1 MICVPF
7 LPGTLENRKMRIPRP
22 IKWSIYIGTIFLVLF
37 TLFRFL
43 FYLRFKP
50 VEEGFPGAAFWMGFK
65 FDARVAVVVA
75 ALSLLLTAIP
85 ALRPWRQQQ
94 ARRFWVPFLV
104 VLTFV
109 VLFLYIVDYYHYDYL
124 QQRLNGASLSLLKET
139 TTSAQMVWETYPVV
153 RVLIA
158 LVLLVFLFRWFWSRL
173 FRAMASEQKSLVP
186 RRWISYTLFVL
197 LLVAGAW
204 GSISQ
209 FALRWSDVFGFA
221 NSFEGQLALNPFQSL
236 VSTLKFRKSS
246 YDAKAVA
253 AHYDRMA
260 PYFGVQA
267 PSKDSLTFAR
277 TIAPAPGYSVPK
289 GVNVVLVICESFSA
303 YKSSMW
309 GNPLNPTPYFK
320 SLCDSGVF
328 FRNCFTNSYSTA
340 RGVWAVLTGLPDVE
354 RNGSSSR
361 NIATV
366 DQHILMSDF
375 KDYSKY
381 YFIGGSAS
389 WANIRGLLNNNI
401 KDLNLVEQEQLEG
414 QQVDVWGISDKNLL
428 LQATQRLSKEQK
440 PFFAIIQTADNHKP
454 YTIPEEDRAEF
465 KVEELTTDQLRR
477 AGFSSNGEYNAFRY
491 TDFCFRKFMESAQRQ
506 PWFSN
511 TLFVFVGDHGVSGEV
526 GNLMPPAWTSEQLEN
541 FHVPLLFY
549 SPKYLRPEARSTL
562 SSQIDIMP
570 SIASLASV
578 PARYTALGKNLFDS
592 VGTNPQRWNSTFV
605 FSPNDGT
612 IGYFEGNLLYRREID
627 GKMRR
632 LLTLFGGPVPKD
644 NNLVKTHMDDFV
656 LGWWETNRYL
666 LYHNK
671 AR

>member
-1 MICVPF
+1 MKF
-7 LPGTLENRKMRIPRP
+7 PRS
-22 IKWSIYIGTIFLVLF
+22 IKWSFYIGVLFLTLF

-43 FYLRFKP
+43 FYFRFKP
-50 VEEGFPGAAFWMGFK
+50 ADEGFPGGAFWMGFK
-65 FDARVAVVVA
+65 FDARVAVVA
-75 ALSLLLTAIP
+75 AGLTLLLAAVP
-85 ALRPWRQQQ
+85 ALRPWRRP
-94 ARRFWVPFLV
+94 ASRRFWVPFLV
-104 VLTFV
+104 TLTFAA
-109 VLFLYIVDYYHYDYL
+109 LFLYVVDYYHYDYL

-139 TTSAQMVWETYPVV
+139 TTSAQMVWETYPVI

-158 LVLLVFLFRWFWSRL
+158 LVLLVLLFTYFYKRL
-173 FRAMASEQKSLVP
+173 FRAAAAEPKPAV
-186 RRWISYTLFVL
+186 RHRWIPYTLYIVL
-197 LLVAGAW
+197 LLAGAW
-204 GSISQ
+204 GSLSQ
-209 FALRWSDVFGFA
+209 FALRWSDVFGFSNA
-221 NSFEGQLALNPFQSL
+221 FEGQLALNPFQSL

-246 YDAKAVA
+246 YDARAVA

-260 PYFGVQA
+260 PYLGVQR
-267 PSKDSLTFAR
+267 PNRDSLTFER
-277 TIAPAPGYSVPK
+277 SIAPAPGYSVPK

-309 GNPLNPTPYFK
+309 GNPLNATPYFK

-366 DQHILMSDF
+366 DQHILISDF
-375 KDYSKY
+375 AGYSKY

-401 KDLNLVEQEQLEG
+401 RDLNLVEQDGLEG

-428 LQATQRLSKEQK
+428 LQATRRLTKEPK
-440 PFFAIIQTADNHKP
+440 PFFAVIQTADNHKP
-454 YTIPEEDRAEF
+454 YTIPDEDRNDF
-465 KVEELTTDQLRR
+465 KVLQLSDDELKRN
-477 AGFSSNGEYNAFRY
+477 GFSSNGEYNAFRY
-491 TDFCFRKFMESAQRQ
+491 TDFCFQKFMEEARRQ
-506 PWFSN
+506 PWFDN

-526 GNLMPPAWTSEQLEN
+526 GRLMPKAWTTEQLEN

-549 SPKYLRPEARSTL
+549 SPKHLRPEARTTL
-562 SSQIDIMP
+562 SSQIDILP

-578 PARYTALGKNLFDS
+578 PARYSALGKNLFDS
-592 VGTNPQRWNSTFV
+592 SGTQPQRWNSTFV

-612 IGYFEGNLLYRREID
+612 IGYFEGDLLYRREID

-632 LLTLFGGPVPKD
+632 LLTLSGAPVPKG
-644 NNLVKTHMDDFV
+644 NNGLKNHMDDYV

-671 AR
+671 SR

>member
-1 MICVPF
+1 MK
-7 LPGTLENRKMRIPRP
+7 LPRAIR
-22 IKWSIYIGTIFLVLF
+22 WSASIGLIFLVLF
-37 TLFRFL
+37 SLFRFL
-43 FYLRFKP
+43 FYFRFKP
-50 VEEGFPGAAFWMGFK
+50 ADEGFPAGAFWMGLK
-65 FDARVAVVVA
+65 FDARVAVAIA
-75 ALSLLLTAIP
+75 ALVLLLTAIP
-85 ALRPWRQQQ
+85 ALRPWRNIRT
-94 ARRFWVPFLV
+94 RRFWVPFLV
-104 VLTFV
+104 LLSFL
-109 VLFLYIVDYYHYDYL
+109 VLFLYVVDYYHYDYL

-139 TTSAQMVWETYPVV
+139 TTSAQMVWETYPVI
-153 RVLIA
+153 RVLLL
-158 LVLLVFLFRWFWSRL
+158 LVLLVFVFRWLWRRL
-173 FRAMASEQKSLVP
+173 FNAMAVP
-186 RRWISYTLFVL
+186 TQQTVRYRWISYTVFIL

-204 GSISQ
+204 GSVSQ
-209 FALRWSDVFGFA
+209 FALRWSDVFGFS

-246 YDAKAVA
+246 YDARAVA

-260 PYFGVQA
+260 PYFGVDR
-267 PSKDSLTFAR
+267 PNKDSLSFAR
-277 TIAPAPGYSVPK
+277 SIRPAPGYAVPR

-309 GNPLNPTPYFK
+309 GNPLNATPYFK

-375 KDYSKY
+375 SGYSKH

-401 KDLNLVEQEQLEG
+401 RDLNLVEQEQLEG
-414 QQVDVWGISDKNLL
+414 AQVDVWGISDKNLL
-428 LQATQRLSKEQK
+428 LQATQRLTKEDK

-465 KVEELTTDQLRR
+465 KVEELSEDQLRR
-477 AGFSSNGEYNAFRY
+477 AGFSSNGDYNAFRY
-491 TDFCFRKFMESAQRQ
+491 TDFCFRKFMESARRQ
-506 PWFSN
+506 PWFDN
-511 TLFVFVGDHGVSGEV
+511 TLFVFVGDHGVSGDV

-549 SPKYLRPEARSTL
+549 CPKYLHPEARSTL

-578 PARYTALGKNLFDS
+578 PASCTALGKNLFDS
-592 VGTNPQRWNSTFV
+592 AGTAPQRWNSTFV

-612 IGYFEGNLLYRREID
+612 IGYFEGDLLYRREID

-632 LLTLFGGPVPKD
+632 LVSLSGAPVPKD
-644 NNLVKTHMDDFV
+644 NNGLKTHMDDFV

-671 AR
+671 PRQR